1 MCKVLEVSRSGF
13 YSWLKRDESSR
24 ARANRELT
32 AEIREIHNESRGI
45 YGAPRI
51 HAVLQRR
58 GRKCGLNR
66 VTRLMQEAGI
76 CSKTRRRFRVRTT
89 DSNHSL
95 PIAPNLVERDF
106 TAEEPDQLWV
116 ADITYIR
123 TGEGW
128 LFLAA
133 IIDVYSRRV
142 VGWAMEPHMRT
153 SLVLSALNMALG
165 RRQPGVG
172 LVHHS
177 DRGSQHASKEYR
189 RALEKQGIT
198 CSMSRKGDCYD
209 NALMES
215 FFHSL
220 KDEWIYDE
228 FFATRREAKAG
239 IFEYLEIFYNR
250 VRLYSS
256 LGYVSPLEFETSVA

>member
-32 AEIREIHNESRGI
+32 AEIREIHLESQGI

-51 HAVLQRR
+51 HAVLQYR
-58 GRKCGLNR
+58 GHKCGLNR
-66 VTRLMQEAGI
+66 VASLMQKAGI
-76 CSKTRRRFRVRTT
+76 FSKTRRRFRVRTT

-106 TAEEPDQLWV
+106 TAEKPDQLWV
-116 ADITYIR
+116 ADITYIP

-142 VGWAMEPHMRT
+142 VGWAMEPHMHT
-153 SLVLSALNMALG
+153 SLVMSALNMALG
-165 RRQPGVG
+165 SRQPGVG

-177 DRGSQHASKEYR
+177 DRGSQYASKEHR
-189 RALEKQGIT
+189 RALETQGIR

-220 KDEWIYDE
+220 KVEWIYDE
-228 FFATRREAKAG
+228 FFATRREAKAA

-250 VRLYSS
+250 VRLHSS
-256 LGYVSPLEFETSVA
+256 LGYVSPVEFETAVA